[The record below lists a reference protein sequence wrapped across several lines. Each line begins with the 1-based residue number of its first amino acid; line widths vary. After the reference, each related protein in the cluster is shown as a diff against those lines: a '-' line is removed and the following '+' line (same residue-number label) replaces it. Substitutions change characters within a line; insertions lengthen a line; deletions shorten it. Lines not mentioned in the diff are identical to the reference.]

1 MRITFYRTRRGQEQL
16 ALDEFLTSAR
26 EEGYD
31 GVEDVSMPEGLE
43 KYGLK
48 LKGTYQSTNTS
59 DFTQHAKELD
69 AGVRNL
75 LEAKPFLISL
85 QTGKDHFR
93 FDQNTQLLLMSR
105 RIAQERKV
113 TIIQETQRGKCC
125 FAVHIARQYL
135 EAMPWL
141 KLDLDL
147 SQWFTVAGGYLEDQ
161 AESVEL
167 ALTRTVHVQARMG
180 EMDDPEQY
188 LAQWDKV
195 VAQHRKMGTPELG
208 FTCDLEMKNILMS
221 RYVK

>member
-1 MRITFYRTRRGQEQL
+1 MRITFYRTRQGREEQ
-16 ALDEFLTSAR
+16 APGEFLASAR

-31 GVEDVSMPEGLE
+31 GVEDESMPDGLG

-48 LKGTYQSTNTS
+48 LKGTYRSAGAS
-59 DFTQHAKELD
+59 DFTQHAKDLET
-69 AGVRNL
+69 GVRSL

-85 QTGKDHFR
+85 HTGKDHFR

-113 TIIQETQRGKCC
+113 SIIQGTQRGKCC
-125 FAVHIARQYL
+125 FAVHVAQQYL

-147 SQWFTVAGGYLEDQ
+147 SQWYTVAGSYLEDQ

-167 ALTRTVHVQARMG
+167 ALSRTVHVQARMG
-180 EMDDPEQY
+180 EMQDLEQY

-195 VAQHRKMGTPELG
+195 VEKHHKMGTAELG
-208 FTCDLEMKNILMS
+208 FTCDLAMKNILMN